1 MTALGNSF
9 NSLDCLL
16 VVKLICFAV
25 IAIAIKESAK
35 IGDKTQRRAAKGIDD
50 LGKYTL
56 CSSCLL
62 AFHQASLEAYIV
74 LIVVAVFQT
83 EFVYTFSSS
92 FLIFCLKVY

>member
-1 MTALGNSF
+1 MWS
-9 NSLDCLL
+9 SLFVLL
-16 VVKLICFAV
+16 F

-62 AFHQASLEAYIV
+62 TLYQASLEAYIV
-74 LIVVAVFQT
+74 FIVVAVSQT
-83 EFVYTFSSS
+83 EFAYTFSSF